1 MVAGHRA
8 ATRVIAVGCLLLGA
22 AAPTVGVVLAGVLA
36 PTLVLCLGA
45 AGVAALALRTP
56 DGGPRALLRR
66 PYRAFLVTQC
76 AVDPALLFSV
86 LG

>member
-1 MVAGHRA
+1 MVR
-8 ATRVIAVGCLLLGA
+8 
-22 AAPTVGVVLAGVLA
+22 PGVLA

-56 DGGPRALLRR
+56 DGGPRALVRR
-66 PYRAFLVTQC
+66 PHRASVVTQH
-76 AVDPALLFSV
+76 AVDPALLLGV